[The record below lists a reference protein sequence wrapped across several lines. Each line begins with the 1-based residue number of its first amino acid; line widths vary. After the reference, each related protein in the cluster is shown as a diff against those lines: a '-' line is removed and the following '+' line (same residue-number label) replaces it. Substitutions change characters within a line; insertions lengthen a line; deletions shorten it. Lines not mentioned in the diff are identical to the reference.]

1 MARLG
6 GIKFGAA
13 PIPRPTSSAVQEGER
28 LEISNNAEDN
38 SDLPGSEEEEE
49 RARKERISAR
59 LAGMG
64 GMRIGM
70 MPIGTGNAPTK
81 GSQLREEPAPS
92 SPPNPVAPARPS
104 RVAPRPPEQTPGA
117 EPDTGSSNT
126 SDDGVQ
132 VEAEESEAEEVDYQD
147 AEPEEEAPP
156 IPSRSGRATRRES
169 SGDTA
174 VSPPPPARR
183 PPIPATPPRRLSG
196 QVPSPLTTPP
206 QRKDSSHVPQYDYVM
221 VDQIEGEETLPTRR
235 ASGFSA
241 RPAPEMSKSVESQ
254 ENISS
259 QWELPSIPTSSLN
272 FGASADLSLSWS
284 DAGELLS
291 PPQPT
296 QTSLRGKVRR
306 QPTTDM
312 SISADDLI
320 TIWGRV
326 GVQVCEVAT
335 ALFEKSKKTLIGDGT
350 YSGFIKA
357 VLADVPNSAEV
368 SIDAGEYGYLVY
380 SQNGSVVQKRAS
392 EIMPGDIVEVHDARF
407 KGHKG
412 LQTYQLSVGAS
423 GELVMGIVAEFDTKK
438 SKIKAFQANQHV
450 GQQVAYNFRV
460 HPA

>member
-1 MARLG
+1 MG
-6 GIKFGAA
+6 GIKFGTA
-13 PIPRPTSSAVQEGER
+13 PIPRPTSFAVQDSER
-28 LEISNNAEDN
+28 LDTSNTAEDN
-38 SDLPGSEEEEE
+38 SDLPRNDEEEE
-49 RARKERISAR
+49 RARKERIAAKLVS
-59 LAGMG
+59 MG

-70 MPIGTGNAPTK
+70 VPIGTGNAPVK
-81 GSQLREEPAPS
+81 GSQFQEESAS
-92 SPPNPVAPARPS
+92 SSLPHPVAPARPS
-104 RVAPRPPEQTPGA
+104 RVAPRPPEQTLGA
-117 EPDTGSSNT
+117 ELDTGSPNT
-126 SDDGVQ
+126 SDDGVK
-132 VEAEESEAEEVDYQD
+132 VEAEESEAEEVDYED
-147 AEPEEEAPP
+147 AELEEVPP
-156 IPSRSGRATRRES
+156 IPSRSGRPARRES

-183 PPIPATPPRRLSG
+183 PPIPATPPRRMSG
-196 QVPSPLTTPP
+196 QVPSPLSTPP
-206 QRKDSSHVPQYDYVM
+206 LRKDSFHVPQYDYVM
-221 VDQIEGEETLPTRR
+221 VDQTEGEEALPTRR
-235 ASGFSA
+235 ASVISA
-241 RPAPEMSKSVESQ
+241 RPAPEISKPVESQ

-291 PPQPT
+291 QPPQ
-296 QTSLRGKVRR
+296 SSSMRGKVRR
-306 QPTTDM
+306 QVTTDM
-312 SISADDLI
+312 SISPDDLI

-357 VLADVPNSAEV
+357 VLVDVPNSARV
-368 SIDAGEYGYLVY
+368 SIDAGEYGYLIY

-392 EIMPGDIVEVHDARF
+392 EIMPGDVVEVHDARF

-423 GELVMGIVAEFDTKK
+423 GELVMGIVAEFDAKK

-450 GQQVAYNFRV
+450 GQQVNYNFCF
-460 HPA
+460 HGA